1 MRPEIKIFNIK
12 THVLYK
18 KEFVDI
24 IKSNLK
30 EGNQIVQ
37 NGVNAASIIGL
48 ANNKELIKAYNNS
61 DLINIDGMS
70 MVWALRFLGYSVP
83 ERVACPDLANDVLTL
98 AEIENYSIF
107 LFGAKEESLSQ
118 SIKNLKNSF
127 PKLNVAGHRNGYYQ
141 ASEELAIVEMINNSN
156 PDILL
161 LGMPSPKKELFV
173 EKYKNQL
180 QVKYFFGVGGFFD
193 ILSGKIKRA
202 PLWMQKGGL
211 EWVYR
216 FMQEPRRMWS
226 RYIIGNIK
234 FIILVLNEK
243 WRK

>member
-1 MRPEIKIFNIK
+1 MKEIKIFNIK

-18 KEFVDI
+18 REFLDI
-24 IKSNLK
+24 IASNLK
-30 EGNQIVQ
+30 EGKQIVQ

-48 ANNKELIKAYNNS
+48 KNNRELIQAYNNS

-83 ERVACPDLANDVLTL
+83 ERVACPDLANDVLKL
-98 AEIENYSIF
+98 AEKENYSIF
-107 LFGAKEESLSQ
+107 LFGAKEANLSQ

-127 PKLNVAGHRNGYYQ
+127 PKLNIAGHRNGYFQ
-141 ASEELAIVEMINNSN
+141 ASEEPGIVEMINNSN

-161 LGMPSPKKELFV
+161 LGMPSPQKEFFV
-173 EKYKNQL
+173 EKYKDQL
-180 QVKYFFGVGGFFD
+180 RVKYFFGVGGFFD

-202 PLWMQKGGL
+202 PVWMQKSGL
-211 EWVYR
+211 EWFYR
-216 FMQEPRRMWS
+216 FIQEPRRMWS

-234 FIILVLNEK
+234 FIILVLGEK
-243 WRK
+243 CIK

>member
-1 MRPEIKIFNIK
+1 MKEIKIFNIK

-18 KEFVDI
+18 KEFLDI
-24 IKSNLK
+24 IASNLK
-30 EGNQIVQ
+30 EGKQIVQ

-48 ANNKELIKAYNNS
+48 TNNRELIQAYNNS

-83 ERVACPDLANDVLTL
+83 ERVACPDLANDVLKL
-98 AEIENYSIF
+98 AEKENYSIF
-107 LFGAKEESLSQ
+107 LFGAKEASLSQ

-127 PKLNVAGHRNGYYQ
+127 PKLNIAGHRNGYYQ
-141 ASEELAIVEMINNSN
+141 ASEELGIVEMINNSN

-161 LGMPSPKKELFV
+161 LGMPSPQKEFFV
-173 EKYKNQL
+173 EKYKDQL

-193 ILSGKIKRA
+193 ILSGKIRRA
-202 PLWMQKGGL
+202 PLWMQKSGL

-216 FMQEPRRMWS
+216 FIQEPRRMWS

-234 FIILVLNEK
+234 FIILVLKEK
-243 WRK
+243 RRR

>member
-1 MRPEIKIFNIK
+1 MKEIKIFNIK

-18 KEFVDI
+18 KEFLDI
-24 IKSNLK
+24 IASNLK
-30 EGNQIVQ
+30 EGKQIVQ

-48 ANNKELIKAYNNS
+48 TNNRELIQAYNNS

-83 ERVACPDLANDVLTL
+83 ERVACPDLANDVLKL
-98 AEIENYSIF
+98 AEKENYSIF
-107 LFGAKEESLSQ
+107 LFGAKEASLSQ

-127 PKLNVAGHRNGYYQ
+127 PKLNIAGHRNGYYQ
-141 ASEELAIVEMINNSN
+141 ASEELGIVEMINNSN

-161 LGMPSPKKELFV
+161 LGMPSPQKEFFV
-173 EKYKNQL
+173 EKYKDQL

-202 PLWMQKGGL
+202 PVWMQKSGL
-211 EWVYR
+211 EWFYR
-216 FMQEPRRMWS
+216 FIQEPRRMWS

-234 FIILVLNEK
+234 FIILVLKEK
-243 WRK
+243 RRR

>member
-1 MRPEIKIFNIK
+1 MKEIKIFNIK

-18 KEFVDI
+18 KEFLDI
-24 IKSNLK
+24 IESNLK
-30 EGNQIVQ
+30 EGKQIVQ

-48 ANNKELIKAYNNS
+48 TNNRELIQAYNNS

-70 MVWALRFLGYSVP
+70 MVWAMRFLGYSVP
-83 ERVACPDLANDVLTL
+83 ERVACPDLANDVLKL
-98 AEIENYSIF
+98 AEKENYSIF
-107 LFGAKEESLSQ
+107 LFGAKEASLSQ

-161 LGMPSPKKELFV
+161 LGMPSPQKEFFV
-173 EKYKNQL
+173 EKYKDQL

-202 PLWMQKGGL
+202 PVWMQKSGL
-211 EWVYR
+211 EWFYR
-216 FMQEPRRMWS
+216 FIQEPRRMWS

-234 FIILVLNEK
+234 FIILVLKEK